1 MSVII
6 TGKHLPRRTFVRGMG
21 ATMALP
27 FLDAMIP
34 AGRKLDR
41 AALDSTRLICIEES
55 HGSAGSSPFGI
66 DQNLFAPAQLGHD
79 FEIHPQGHLAALSPY
94 QDYLTIVSDTDSKM
108 ALAFATPEIGGDH
121 YRSSAV
127 FLTQAHPKQTQ
138 GSDVFAGISLDQQ
151 HAQRFGMETP
161 IPSLQFCIE
170 SLDQSGGCWY
180 NYSCAYTNSI
190 SWASPTEPLPM
201 TRSPRAAFDQVFG
214 AGGTDEERAIRR
226 RTNSSILDW
235 MVQEIATLSRRVSPV
250 DQQRMDRYMEN
261 IREVERRI
269 AGIEAFNNSGEQ
281 RELPEVPSAVPD
293 SFSEHVALLLEIQA
307 LAFETDMTR
316 VTSFKMGR
324 DNLSRMFPESGTM
337 SPWHGAS
344 HFGSNREEIL
354 DFNQIQRYRLGT
366 IVPFIERLKN
376 TMEGE
381 ASLLDKTVIL
391 WGSPMSDA
399 NVHGHVQCPLVLI
412 GHGNGALPG
421 NLHIKA
427 PRGTP
432 MANAYLSL
440 LRKLGHDDVTSFGDS
455 TGELPLDAA
464 QANMAVG

>member
-1 MSVII
+1 
-6 TGKHLPRRTFVRGMG
+6 
-21 ATMALP
+21 
-27 FLDAMIP
+27 
-34 AGRKLDR
+34 
-41 AALDSTRLICIEES
+41 
-55 HGSAGSSPFGI
+55 
-66 DQNLFAPAQLGHD
+66 
-79 FEIHPQGHLAALSPY
+79 
-94 QDYLTIVSDTDSKM
+94 
-108 ALAFATPEIGGDH
+108 
-121 YRSSAV
+121 
-127 FLTQAHPKQTQ
+127 
-138 GSDVFAGISLDQQ
+138 
-151 HAQRFGMETP
+151 
-161 IPSLQFCIE
+161 
-170 SLDQSGGCWY
+170 
-180 NYSCAYTNSI
+180 
-190 SWASPTEPLPM
+190 M

-235 MVQEIATLSRRVSPV
+235 MVQEIATLSRRVNPV

-269 AGIEAFNNSGEQ
+269 AGIEAYNNSGEQ
-281 RELPEVPSAVPD
+281 RELPEAPSGAVPD
-293 SFSEHVALLLEIQA
+293 SFSEHVRLLLEIQA
-307 LAFETDMTR
+307 LALETDMTR

-324 DNLSRMFPESGTM
+324 DNLSRIFPESGTN
-337 SPWHGAS
+337 SSWHGAS
-344 HFGSNREEIL
+344 HFGDSPEEIL
-354 DFNQIQRYRLGT
+354 DFNQIQRYRTGT

-381 ASLLDKTVIL
+381 ANLLEKSVIV
-391 WGSPMSDA
+391 WGSPMSDV
-399 NVHGHVQCPLVLI
+399 NVHGHVRNPLLLI